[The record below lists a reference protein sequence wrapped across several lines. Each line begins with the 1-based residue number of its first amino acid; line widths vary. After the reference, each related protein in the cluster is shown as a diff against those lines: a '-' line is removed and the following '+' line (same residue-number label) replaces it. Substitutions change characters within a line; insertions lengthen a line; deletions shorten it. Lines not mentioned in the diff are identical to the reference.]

1 MTTLYMGVS
10 PASDDTLGI
19 ENGTYLR
26 MGSYVA
32 DTSEVDEASHF
43 PSIYSGG
50 LAASDGI
57 FITTAGSYIL
67 QAGGSGTIEIGGTLS
82 QKVLDGSCNT
92 IVDGGDISISTDAR
106 GFSLTAR
113 DNASFLVQSNHV
125 DGIYIEAPDGKV
137 SSKGDAIFNHTFG
150 AYLKQVVGSTRKIV
164 EKESTNVSV
173 AWVIPLYLTAAIS
186 AKICSMSLKVA
197 DASATDLKISS
208 GGAKLGF
215 VFMSVNVITHDMGYS
230 VIYFKM
236 RGIQLEYAA
245 AKNDLSGWKNFFNVA
260 SMETALAKSN
270 YTSSVEAHLGIESKM
285 PGA

>member
-26 MGSYVA
+26 MGTYVGDPA
-32 DTSEVDEASHF
+32 EVDEASHF

-57 FITTAGSYIL
+57 FITTAGSYIT
-67 QAGGSGTIEIGGTLS
+67 QASGSGTIEIGGTLT
-82 QKVLDGSCNT
+82 QKVIDGNYNT
-92 IVDGGDISISTDAR
+92 NVEAGDVTINTDAK

-113 DNASFLVQSNHV
+113 DNKSFLVQSNHV
-125 DGIYIEAPDGKV
+125 DGIYFEAPDGKV
-137 SSKGDAIFNHTFG
+137 SSKGDAIYNHTFG
-150 AYLKQVVGSTRKIV
+150 AYLKQVVGSAKKIV

-173 AWVIPLYLTAAIS
+173 SWVIPLYLTAAIS
-186 AKICSMSLKVA
+186 AKISSMSLKVA

-245 AKNDLSGWKNFFNVA
+245 AKNDLSGWKNFFKVA
-260 SMETALAKSN
+260 SMDTALFLAGT
-270 YTSSVEAHLGIESKM
+270 TSSVEAHIGIESKM

>member
-26 MGSYVA
+26 MGAYVS
-32 DTSEVDEASHF
+32 DTSAVEEASHF

-50 LAASDGI
+50 LASSDGI
-57 FITTAGSYIL
+57 FITTAGSYIT
-67 QAGGSGTIEIGGTLS
+67 QAAGSGTIEIGGTLT
-82 QKVLDGSCNT
+82 QKVIDGNVNT
-92 IVDGGDISISTDAR
+92 TVEGGDVAITTDKK

-113 DNASFLVQSNHV
+113 DNSSFLVQSNHV
-125 DGIYIEAPDGKV
+125 DGIFFEAPDGKV
-137 SSKGDAIFNHTFG
+137 SSKGVAIYNHTFG
-150 AYLKQVVGSTRKIV
+150 AYLKQVVGSTKKII

-173 AWVIPLYLTAAIS
+173 SWVIPLYLTAAIS
-186 AKICSMSLKVA
+186 AKVCSMSLKVA

-215 VFMSVNVITHDMGYS
+215 VFMSINVITHDMGYS

-245 AKNDLSGWKNFFNVA
+245 AKNDLTGWKNIFNVA
-260 SMETALAKSN
+260 SMKTALAESS
-270 YTSSVEAHLGIESKM
+270 YTSSVEAHIGIESKM

>member
-10 PASDDTLGI
+10 PANDDTLGI

-26 MGSYVA
+26 MGTYVS
-32 DTSEVDEASHF
+32 DTAEVDEASHF

-57 FITTAGSYIL
+57 FITTAGSYIT
-67 QAGGSGTIEIGGTLS
+67 QASGSGTIEIGGTLT
-82 QKVLDGSCNT
+82 QKVIDGNYNT
-92 IVDGGDISISTDAR
+92 TVEAGDVAIATDTK
-106 GFSLTAR
+106 GFSLTAK
-113 DNASFLVQSNHV
+113 DNKSFLVQSNHV
-125 DGIYIEAPDGKV
+125 DGIFFEAPDGKV
-137 SSKGDAIFNHTFG
+137 SSKGDAIYNHTFG
-150 AYLKQVVGSTRKIV
+150 AYLKQVVGSTKKII

-173 AWVIPLYLTAAIS
+173 SWVIPLYLTAAIS
-186 AKICSMSLKVA
+186 AKVSSMSLKVA

-245 AKNDLSGWKNFFNVA
+245 AKNDLSGWKNLFNVA
-260 SMETALAKSN
+260 SMKTALAESS
-270 YTSSVEAHLGIESKM
+270 YTSSVEAHIGIESKM